1 MNNGFLANLINI
13 FNTRMGDILHA
24 LGEHML
30 ITAAAV
36 IFGIIIAVPLGIA
49 MARTK
54 SGLLRTT
61 VFTAANVLQ
70 TIPSLA
76 LLAILIP
83 LLGIGT
89 KPAIFALFFLYSLM
103 PLMQNTY
110 SGFRAVNANVVEAA
124 RGMGFSAKQLL
135 LQIQLPLAAPY
146 IMTGIRVTTV
156 YIVSW
161 ATLAAM
167 IGAGGLDALFSQG

>member
-89 KPAIFALFFLYSLM
+89 KPAIFALFSLLSDAAHAEYIFRI
-103 PLMQNTY
+103 PGGECKC
-110 SGFRAVNANVVEAA
+110 SG
-124 RGMGFSAKQLL
+124 S
-135 LQIQLPLAAPY
+135 
-146 IMTGIRVTTV
+146 
-156 YIVSW
+156 
-161 ATLAAM
+161 
-167 IGAGGLDALFSQG
+167 GAGGWVSAQSSCCCKSSFRWPRRTL